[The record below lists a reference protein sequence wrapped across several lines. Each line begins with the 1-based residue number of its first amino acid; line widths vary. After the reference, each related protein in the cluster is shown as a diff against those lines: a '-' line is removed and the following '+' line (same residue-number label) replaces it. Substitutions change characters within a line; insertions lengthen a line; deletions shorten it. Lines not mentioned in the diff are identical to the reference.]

1 MDVDRLRL
9 DTAGTEH
16 CIHLNN
22 AGAALMPRPVV
33 EAVVDHVQLEARIG
47 GYEAADQRAEAI
59 EGTYRSVESLLGA
72 QEGTVALVENATAA
86 FSQAL
91 SAIPFREDD
100 LILTTRHDYVSNRL
114 MYLSLRD
121 RFGVRIDT
129 VPDGKEGGVDV
140 RRMIDAIHRRR
151 PRLVAVTHVPT
162 GSGLVQD
169 VAPLAQECLRRE
181 VPFLLDACQSV
192 GQMPVRV
199 DEIPCTFLAATS
211 RKFLRGP
218 RGAGFLYVSESALEQ
233 GLSPLFP
240 DLRGTDWIEEEL
252 SQPAPDASR
261 FENWEFAWALILGLG
276 AAVDYA
282 VDLGLEAIRERVV
295 LLAQRTRTAVG
306 EVPGM
311 RVLDRGNTLSG
322 IVTVEAESIPARDL
336 MTGLRERGINTSVV
350 ERGSALPDFD
360 ERGIEAALRI
370 SPHYYNLEEEVD
382 AVAEGIRELV
392 RLRRGGG
399 PL

>member
-47 GYEAADQRAEAI
+47 GYEAADHRAEAI